1 MCADPHQSGSSADQ
15 IGLRAIYEGRVQG
28 VGFRYRTS
36 QLAQRYPITGF
47 VKNLTDGTVELVAQ
61 ARDQSVLDRFFDDM
75 MLTFATNVTDVSIQG
90 IPADPGRQEFTIEY

>member
-1 MCADPHQSGSSADQ
+1 MCAEPHQSDSSADQ

-47 VKNLTDGTVELVAQ
+47 VKNLADGTVELVAQ
-61 ARDQSVLDRFFDDM
+61 AREQTVLDRFFDDM

>member
-1 MCADPHQSGSSADQ
+1 MCAEPHQSDSSADQ

-47 VKNLTDGTVELVAQ
+47 VKNLADGTVELVAQ